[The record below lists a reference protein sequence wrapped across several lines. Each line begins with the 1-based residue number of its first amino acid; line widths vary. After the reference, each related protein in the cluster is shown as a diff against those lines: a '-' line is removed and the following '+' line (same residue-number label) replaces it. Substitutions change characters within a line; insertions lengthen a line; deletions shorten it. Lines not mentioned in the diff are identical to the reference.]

1 MTQLFRGVIP
11 AMVTPF
17 RDGAVDEGALRA
29 HVDFLIRSGVHAV
42 LPCGTTGESPTLSHD
57 EHNRVV
63 EITVDEAKGRVPVLA
78 GTGSNSTREAV
89 EMSVHAKKAGV
100 DGLLLVSPYYNKPTQ
115 EGLYKHFTAVAREAP
130 LPVILYNIPGRC
142 SVEILPETMARLA
155 ALPEFVG
162 VKEATGD
169 LSKMIRV
176 IELCGPDFL
185 VTSGDDALTLPL
197 LSVGGGG
204 VISVA
209 ANIVPKEMV
218 RFWDLWESGDL
229 AGARSLFFR
238 LLPLFRALFLETNP
252 IPVKHALY
260 LAGRMGP
267 ETRLPLTEP
276 SVPVAEKLKAIVA
289 EWGVA
294 A

>member
-1 MTQLFRGVIP
+1 
-11 AMVTPF
+11 
-17 RDGAVDEGALRA
+17 
-29 HVDFLIRSGVHAV
+29 V
-42 LPCGTTGESPTLSHD
+42 LPCGTTGESPTLSHE
-57 EHNRVV
+57 EHKRVI
-63 EITVDEAKGRVPVLA
+63 EIAIDEARGRVPVLA

-89 EMSVHAKKAGV
+89 EMSVHAKKAGA

-115 EGLYKHFTAVAREAP
+115 EGLYRHFTAVAREAG
-130 LPVILYNIPGRC
+130 LPVVLYNIPGRC

-155 ALPEFVG
+155 KLPEFVG

-169 LSKMIRV
+169 LGKMIRV

-209 ANIVPKEMV
+209 ANLAPRSLV
-218 RFWDLWESGDL
+218 RLWDLWEAGDV
-229 AGARSLFFR
+229 AGARAQFFK

-260 LAGRMGP
+260 LAGRMGS

-276 SVPVAEKLKAIVA
+276 SLAVTERLRALVA
-289 EWGVA
+289 EWGPDA
-294 A
+294 